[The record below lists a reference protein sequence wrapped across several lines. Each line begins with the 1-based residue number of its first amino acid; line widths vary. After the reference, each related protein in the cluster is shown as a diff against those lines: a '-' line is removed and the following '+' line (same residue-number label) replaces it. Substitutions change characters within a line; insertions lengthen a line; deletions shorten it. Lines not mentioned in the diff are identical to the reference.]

1 MATAEI
7 TRRQFLASASATFIF
22 PSIAHAATPAT
33 VQLRSEDQLNRELA
47 KIELASGGRL
57 GVAVLDTATRIRT
70 LHRGDERFPM
80 CSTFKLL
87 ACAAVLA
94 KVDAGKQRLDQRITF
109 QKTDLV
115 TYSPITETHT
125 GAPGM
130 SLAEI
135 CAAAIDYSD
144 NTAANL
150 ILGNIGGPAGFT
162 QFARSLGDI
171 VTRLD
176 RIETA
181 LNESLPNDPR
191 DTTTPSAM
199 VANLNS
205 LLLGSALSASSRN
218 QLTQWL
224 LANTTGGTRLRAGV
238 PANWRVGDKTG
249 TGDRGSTN
257 DIGILWP
264 PSAKPLLVCAYL
276 TGTTASAD
284 QRNATIAAVGRAIF
298 ASFTPEPSGPK
309 IS

>member
-1 MATAEI
+1 MTTTRI
-7 TRRQFLASASATFIF
+7 TRRQFLASASAAFIVPPF
-22 PSIAHAATPAT
+22 PHAATPAT
-33 VQLRSEDQLNRELA
+33 GQLRSEDQLSRELA
-47 KIELASGGRL
+47 RIDLASGGRL
-57 GVAVLDTATRIRT
+57 GVTILDTDTGIRT

-94 KVDAGKQRLDQRITF
+94 RVDAGKQSLDQRIIF

-115 TYSPITETHT
+115 TYSPVTEKHI

-150 ILGNIGGPAGFT
+150 ILANIGGPAGFT
-162 QFARSLGDI
+162 QFARTLGDT

-199 VANLNS
+199 AANLNS
-205 LLLGSALSASSRN
+205 LLLGSALSPASRG
-218 QLTQWL
+218 QLIQWL
-224 LANTTGGTRLRAGV
+224 LANTTGATRLRAGV
-238 PANWRVGDKTG
+238 PDNWRVGDKTG
-249 TGDRGSTN
+249 TGDHGSTN
-257 DIGILWP
+257 DIAILWP
-264 PSAKPLLVCAYL
+264 PNAKPLLVCAYL
-276 TGTTASAD
+276 TGTNAPLD
-284 QRNATIAAVGRAIF
+284 QRNAIIAAVGRAIS
-298 ASFTPEPSGPK
+298 ASFHL
-309 IS
+309 

>member
-1 MATAEI
+1 MPTTEI
-7 TRRQFLASASATFIF
+7 TRRQFLASASAAIIV
-22 PSIAHAATPAT
+22 PPLAHAATPAT
-33 VQLRSEDQLNRELA
+33 EQLSRELT
-47 KIELASGGRL
+47 KIETSSGGRL
-57 GVAVLDTATRIRT
+57 GVAVLDTATGTRT

-80 CSTFKLL
+80 CSTFKLV
-87 ACAAVLA
+87 ACAAILA
-94 KVDAGKQRLDQRITF
+94 KVDAGKLHLDQRIVF

-115 TYSPITETHT
+115 TYSPITQTHT
-125 GAPGM
+125 GDPGM
-130 SLAEI
+130 TLGEI

-150 ILGNIGGPAGFT
+150 ILANIGGPAGFT
-162 QFARSLGDI
+162 QFVRSIGDT

-205 LLLGSALSASSRN
+205 LLLGSALSPASRN

-238 PANWRVGDKTG
+238 PATWRVGDKTG
-249 TGDRGSTN
+249 TGDQGSTN
-257 DIGILWP
+257 AIGILWP
-264 PSAKPLLVCAYL
+264 PNAKPILVCAYL
-276 TGTTASAD
+276 TGSTASLD
-284 QRNATIAAVGRAIF
+284 QRNATIAAVGRAIS
-298 ASFTPEPSGPK
+298 ASFHP
-309 IS
+309 

>member
-1 MATAEI
+1 MTTTEI
-7 TRRQFLASASATFIF
+7 TRRQFLASASAALIV
-22 PSIAHAATPAT
+22 PSLTHAATPVPKFT
-33 VQLRSEDQLNRELA
+33 REDQLSRELA
-47 KIELASGGRL
+47 NIELASGGRL
-57 GVAVLDTATRIRT
+57 GVAVLDTATSIRT
-70 LHRGDERFPM
+70 LHRSDERFPM
-80 CSTFKLL
+80 CSTFKLV

-94 KVDAGKQRLDQRITF
+94 KVDAGKQSLDQRVTF

-115 TYSPITETHT
+115 TYSPITQTHT

-130 SLAEI
+130 TLAEI

-150 ILGNIGGPAGFT
+150 ILANIGGPAGFT
-162 QFARSLGDI
+162 QFARSLGDT

-205 LLLGSALSASSRN
+205 LLLGNTLSPASRD
-218 QLTQWL
+218 QLIQWL

-264 PSAKPLLVCAYL
+264 PNAKPLLVCAYL
-276 TGTTASAD
+276 TGTAASAD
-284 QRNATIAAVGRAIF
+284 QRNATIAAVGRAV
-298 ASFTPEPSGPK
+298 SESVHP
-309 IS
+309 

>member
-1 MATAEI
+1 MTATEI
-7 TRRQFLASASATFIF
+7 TRRQFLASASAALIV
-22 PSIAHAATPAT
+22 PSLAHATAPAT
-33 VQLRSEDQLNRELA
+33 DPLSRELAKELA

-57 GVAVLDTATRIRT
+57 GVAVLDTATGIRT

-80 CSTFKLL
+80 CSTFKLVACGAIL
-87 ACAAVLA
+87 AR
-94 KVDAGKQRLDQRITF
+94 VDAGKQRLDQRITF

-115 TYSPITETHT
+115 TYSPVTQTHT

-150 ILGNIGGPAGFT
+150 ILANLGGPAGFT
-162 QFARSLGDI
+162 QFARSLGDT

-176 RIETA
+176 RIETD

-199 VANLNS
+199 LANLNS

-264 PSAKPLLVCAYL
+264 PNSKPLLVCAYL

-284 QRNATIAAVGRAIF
+284 QRNATIAAVGRAVS
-298 ASFTPEPSGPK
+298 ASLHP
-309 IS
+309 

>member
-1 MATAEI
+1 MTTTGI
-7 TRRQFLASASATFIF
+7 TRRQFLASASAALIA
-22 PSIAHAATPAT
+22 PSLAYAATAAHN
-33 VQLRSEDQLNRELA
+33 QLSAEDQLSRELA

-57 GVAVLDTATRIRT
+57 GVAVLDTPTGTRT

-80 CSTFKLL
+80 CSTFKLV
-87 ACAAVLA
+87 ACGTVLA

-109 QKTDLV
+109 QKADLV
-115 TYSPITETHT
+115 TYSPVTQNHT

-130 SLAEI
+130 SLADL
-135 CAAAIDYSD
+135 CAAAVDYSD

-150 ILGNIGGPAGFT
+150 ILANIGGPVGFT
-162 QFARSLGDI
+162 QFARSLGDTY
-171 VTRLD
+171 TRLD

-199 VANLNS
+199 LANLNS
-205 LLLGSALSASSRN
+205 LLLGSALSASSRD

-264 PSAKPLLVCAYL
+264 PNAKPLLVCAYL

-284 QRNATIAAVGRAIF
+284 QRNATIAAVGRAVS
-298 ASFTPEPSGPK
+298 ASLHP
-309 IS
+309 

>member
-1 MATAEI
+1 MTTTEI
-7 TRRQFLASASATFIF
+7 TRRQFLASASATL
-22 PSIAHAATPAT
+22 IAHTATPAT
-33 VQLRSEDQLNRELA
+33 RQLSAKDELSRELA

-57 GVAVLDTATRIRT
+57 GVAVLDTATGSRT

-80 CSTFKLL
+80 CSTFKLV

-94 KVDAGKQRLDQRITF
+94 KVDAGKQSLDQRITF

-115 TYSPITETHT
+115 TYSPITQTHT

-130 SLAEI
+130 TLAEI

-150 ILGNIGGPAGFT
+150 ILANIGGPAGFT
-162 QFARSLGDI
+162 QFARSLGDT

-199 VANLNS
+199 VGNLNS
-205 LLLGSALSASSRN
+205 LLLGNTLSPASRD
-218 QLTQWL
+218 QLIQWL

-238 PANWRVGDKTG
+238 PANWRIGDKTG

-264 PSAKPLLVCAYL
+264 PNAKPLLVCAYL
-276 TGTTASAD
+276 TGTTVSLD
-284 QRNATIAAVGRAIF
+284 QRNATIAAVGRAV
-298 ASFTPEPSGPK
+298 SESVHP
-309 IS
+309 

>member
-1 MATAEI
+1 MTTTEI
-7 TRRQFLASASATFIF
+7 TRRQFLASASAALIV
-22 PSIAHAATPAT
+22 PSLAHAATPAPN
-33 VQLRSEDQLNRELA
+33 QLSAEDQLSRELA
-47 KIELASGGRL
+47 TIELASGGRL
-57 GVAVLDTATRIRT
+57 GVAVLDTATGTRT

-80 CSTFKLL
+80 CSTFKLV

-94 KVDAGKQRLDQRITF
+94 KVDAGKLHLDQRVIF

-115 TYSPITETHT
+115 TYSPITETHI

-130 SLAEI
+130 SLGEI

-150 ILGNIGGPAGFT
+150 ILANIGGPAGFT
-162 QFARSLGDI
+162 QFARSLGDT

-224 LANTTGGTRLRAGV
+224 LANTTGGARLRAGV

-249 TGDRGSTN
+249 TGDHGSTN

-264 PSAKPLLVCAYL
+264 PNARPLLVCAYL

-284 QRNATIAAVGRAIF
+284 QRNATIAAVGRAIS
-298 ASFTPEPSGPK
+298 ASLHP
-309 IS
+309 

>member
-1 MATAEI
+1 MTSTGV
-7 TRRQFLASASATFIF
+7 TRRQFLASASAALIV
-22 PSIAHAATPAT
+22 PSLVHAATP
-33 VQLRSEDQLNRELA
+33 VPNKLSGEDQLSRELA
-47 KIELASGGRL
+47 NIDLACGGRL
-57 GVAVLDTATRIRT
+57 GVAVLNTTTGART
-70 LHRGDERFPM
+70 FHRGDERFPM
-80 CSTFKLL
+80 CSTFKLV
-87 ACAAVLA
+87 ACGAVLA
-94 KVDAGKQRLDQRITF
+94 RVDAGKQSLDQRITF
-109 QKTDLV
+109 QKTELV
-115 TYSPITETHT
+115 TYSPITQAHT
-125 GAPGM
+125 GASGM

-150 ILGNIGGPAGFT
+150 ILANIGGPAGFT
-162 QFARSLGDI
+162 QFARSLGDT

-238 PANWRVGDKTG
+238 PATWRVGDKTG
-249 TGDRGSTN
+249 TGDHGSTN

-264 PSAKPLLVCAYL
+264 PNAKPLLVCSYL

-284 QRNATIAAVGRAIF
+284 QRNATIAAVGRALS
-298 ASFTPEPSGPK
+298 ASFHP
-309 IS
+309 

>member
-1 MATAEI
+1 MSATEI
-7 TRRQFLASASATFIF
+7 TRRQFLASASAAL
-22 PSIAHAATPAT
+22 IAPYLTHPAPPASH
-33 VQLRSEDQLNRELA
+33 QDPLSRKLA

-57 GVAVLDTATRIRT
+57 GVAVLNTATGIRT

-94 KVDAGKQRLDQRITF
+94 RVDAGKQCLDQSITF
-109 QKTDLV
+109 QKTNLV
-115 TYSPITETHT
+115 TYSPITQNHT
-125 GAPGM
+125 GPPGM
-130 SLAEI
+130 SLADI
-135 CAAAIDYSD
+135 CAAAIEYSD

-150 ILGNIGGPAGFT
+150 ILANIGGPDGFT
-162 QFARSLGDI
+162 RFARSLGDT

-205 LLLGSALSASSRN
+205 LLLGTALSPASRN
-218 QLTQWL
+218 QLTEWL

-249 TGDRGSTN
+249 TGDHGSTN

-264 PSAKPLLVCAYL
+264 PNAKPLLVCAYL
-276 TGTTASAD
+276 TGTTASLD
-284 QRNATIAAVGRAIF
+284 QRNATIAAVGRAIST
-298 ASFTPEPSGPK
+298 SFHP
-309 IS
+309 

>member
-1 MATAEI
+1 MSATAI
-7 TRRQFLASASATFIF
+7 TRRQFLASASAALIV
-22 PSIAHAATPAT
+22 PSLAQAATPAPNP
-33 VQLRSEDQLNRELA
+33 LSAEDPLTRELA
-47 KIELASGGRL
+47 QLELASGGRL
-57 GVAVLDTATRIRT
+57 GVAVLDTATGIRT
-70 LHRGDERFPM
+70 LYRGDERFPM
-80 CSTFKLL
+80 CSTFKLV
-87 ACAAVLA
+87 ASGAVLA
-94 KVDAGKQRLDQRITF
+94 HVDAGKQSLDQRITF

-115 TYSPITETHT
+115 TYSPITQTHT

-135 CAAAIDYSD
+135 CAAAIGYSD

-150 ILGNIGGPAGFT
+150 ILANIGGPVGFT
-162 QFARSLGDI
+162 QFARSLGDT

-218 QLTQWL
+218 RLTQWL

-238 PANWRVGDKTG
+238 PATWRVGDKTG
-249 TGDRGSTN
+249 TGDHGSTN

-264 PSAKPLLVCAYL
+264 PNARPLLVCAYL

-284 QRNATIAAVGRAIF
+284 QRNATIAAVGRAVS
-298 ASFTPEPSGPK
+298 ASFHL
-309 IS
+309 

>member
-1 MATAEI
+1 MTTTEI
-7 TRRQFLASASATFIF
+7 TRRQLLASASAALIV
-22 PSIAHAATPAT
+22 PSLARAATPAPN
-33 VQLRSEDQLNRELA
+33 QLSGEGPLSRELA
-47 KIELASGGRL
+47 RIELASGGRL
-57 GVAVLDTATRIRT
+57 GVAVLDTATGART

-80 CSTFKLL
+80 CSTFKLV
-87 ACAAVLA
+87 AAGALLT
-94 KVDAGKQRLDQRITF
+94 KVDAGKQNLDQRIIF

-115 TYSPITETHT
+115 TYSPITQERT

-150 ILGNIGGPAGFT
+150 ILANIGGPAGFT
-162 QFARSLGDI
+162 QFARSLGDT

-205 LLLGSALSASSRN
+205 LLLGNVLSASSRN

-249 TGDRGSTN
+249 TGDHGSTN

-264 PSAKPLLVCAYL
+264 PNAKPLLVCAYL

-284 QRNATIAAVGRAIF
+284 QRNATIAAVGRAISE
-298 ASFTPEPSGPK
+298 SFHP
-309 IS
+309 

>member
-1 MATAEI
+1 MTTTGI
-7 TRRQFLASASATFIF
+7 TRRQFLASASAALIA
-22 PSIAHAATPAT
+22 PSLAHAATAAPN
-33 VQLRSEDQLNRELA
+33 QLSRELTQ
-47 KIELASGGRL
+47 IELASGGRL
-57 GVAVLDTATRIRT
+57 GVAVLDIATGTRT

-80 CSTFKLL
+80 CSTFKLV
-87 ACAAVLA
+87 ACGAVLA
-94 KVDAGKQRLDQRITF
+94 RVDAGKQRLDQRVTF

-115 TYSPITETHT
+115 TYSPITQTHT

-150 ILGNIGGPAGFT
+150 ILANIGGPAGFT
-162 QFARSLGDI
+162 QFARSLGDT

-199 VANLNS
+199 VANLNT
-205 LLLGSALSASSRN
+205 LLLGSALSASSRD

-224 LANTTGGTRLRAGV
+224 LANTTGSTRLRAGV
-238 PANWRVGDKTG
+238 PASWRVGDKTG

-264 PSAKPLLVCAYL
+264 PNAKPLLVCAYL
-276 TGTTASAD
+276 TGSTASAD
-284 QRNATIAAVGRAIF
+284 QRNATIAAVGRAIS
-298 ASFTPEPSGPK
+298 ASFHP
-309 IS
+309 

>member
-1 MATAEI
+1 MSTNKI
-7 TRRQFLASASATFIF
+7 TRRQFLASASATLII
-22 PSIAHAATPAT
+22 PSIAHAATPT
-33 VQLRSEDQLNRELA
+33 SDQFSREDQLTRELA

-57 GVAVLDTATRIRT
+57 GVAVLDTATGIRT

-80 CSTFKLL
+80 CSTFKLV

-94 KVDAGKQRLDQRITF
+94 RVDAGKQSLDHRITF
-109 QKTDLV
+109 QKADLV
-115 TYSPITETHT
+115 TYSPVTQAHT

-150 ILGNIGGPAGFT
+150 ILANIGGPAGFT
-162 QFARSLGDI
+162 QFARSLGDT

-205 LLLGSALSASSRN
+205 LLLASALSAASRN

-224 LANTTGGTRLRAGV
+224 LANTTGGTRLRAGI
-238 PANWRVGDKTG
+238 PATWRVGDKTG
-249 TGDRGSTN
+249 TGDHGSTN

-264 PSAKPLLVCAYL
+264 PNAKPLLVCSYL

-284 QRNATIAAVGRAIF
+284 QRNATIAAVGRALS
-298 ASFTPEPSGPK
+298 ASFHS
-309 IS
+309 

>member
-1 MATAEI
+1 MTTTAI
-7 TRRQFLASASATFIF
+7 TRRQFLASASAALIVPTL
-22 PSIAHAATPAT
+22 AHAATP
-33 VQLRSEDQLNRELA
+33 VPNQLSGEDPLTRELA
-47 KIELASGGRL
+47 KSELASGGRL
-57 GVAVLDTATRIRT
+57 GVAILDTATGIRT

-80 CSTFKLL
+80 CSTFKLV

-94 KVDAGKQRLDQRITF
+94 RVDAGKQRLDQRVTF
-109 QKTDLV
+109 QKADLV
-115 TYSPITETHT
+115 TYSPVTQTHT

-135 CAAAIDYSD
+135 CDAAIDYSD

-150 ILGNIGGPAGFT
+150 ILANIGGPAGFT
-162 QFARSLGDI
+162 QFARSLGDT

-199 VANLNS
+199 VANLHS
-205 LLLGSALSASSRN
+205 LLLGNALSASSRD

-224 LANTTGGTRLRAGV
+224 LANATGGTRLRAGV
-238 PANWRVGDKTG
+238 PATWRVGDKTG
-249 TGDRGSTN
+249 TGDHGSTN

-264 PSAKPLLVCAYL
+264 PNARPLLVCAYL
-276 TGTTASAD
+276 TGTAASLE
-284 QRNATIAAVGRAIF
+284 QRNATIAAVGHAISAYF
-298 ASFTPEPSGPK
+298 HP
-309 IS
+309 

>member
-1 MATAEI
+1 MTTTEI
-7 TRRQFLASASATFIF
+7 TRRQFLASASAALIA
-22 PSIAHAATPAT
+22 PSLAYAATAAPN
-33 VQLRSEDQLNRELA
+33 QLSAEDQLSRELA

-57 GVAVLDTATRIRT
+57 GVAVLDNATGIRT

-80 CSTFKLL
+80 CSTFKLV
-87 ACAAVLA
+87 ACGAVLA
-94 KVDAGKQRLDQRITF
+94 KVDAGKQHLDQRITF
-109 QKTDLV
+109 QKADLV
-115 TYSPITETHT
+115 TYSPVTQHHT

-130 SLAEI
+130 SLADL
-135 CAAAIDYSD
+135 CAAAIAYSD

-150 ILGNIGGPAGFT
+150 ILANIGGPAGFT
-162 QFARSLGDI
+162 QFARSLGDT

-199 VANLNS
+199 LANLNS
-205 LLLGSALSASSRN
+205 LLLGNTLSPTSRD
-218 QLTQWL
+218 QLIQWL
-224 LANTTGGTRLRAGV
+224 LANTTGGARLRAGV

-264 PSAKPLLVCAYL
+264 PNAKPLLVCAYL

-284 QRNATIAAVGRAIF
+284 QRNATIAAVGRAVS
-298 ASFTPEPSGPK
+298 ASLHP
-309 IS
+309 

>member
-1 MATAEI
+1 MTTTAI
-7 TRRQFLASASATFIF
+7 TRRQFLASASAAFIV
-22 PSIAHAATPAT
+22 PSFAYAATPIPN
-33 VQLRSEDQLNRELA
+33 QLSGEDQLSRELA
-47 KIELASGGRL
+47 KIELASTGRL
-57 GVAVLDTATRIRT
+57 GVAILDTATGIRT

-80 CSTFKLL
+80 CSTFKLV
-87 ACAAVLA
+87 ASAAVLA
-94 KVDAGKQRLDQRITF
+94 RVDARKQRRDQRITF

-115 TYSPITETHT
+115 TYSPITQTHT

-150 ILGNIGGPAGFT
+150 ILANIGGPAGFT
-162 QFARSLGDI
+162 QFARSLGDT

-205 LLLGSALSASSRN
+205 LLLGNALSASSRN
-218 QLTQWL
+218 QLIQWL

-238 PANWRVGDKTG
+238 PATWRVGDKTG
-249 TGDRGSTN
+249 TGDHGSTN

-264 PSAKPLLVCAYL
+264 PNAKPLLVCAYL
-276 TGTTASAD
+276 TGTTASLD
-284 QRNATIAAVGRAIF
+284 QRNATIAAVGRAIS
-298 ASFTPEPSGPK
+298 ASFHP
-309 IS
+309 

>member
-1 MATAEI
+1 MTTTGI
-7 TRRQFLASASATFIF
+7 TRRQFLASASAAIIV
-22 PSIAHAATPAT
+22 PSLARAAAPAPN
-33 VQLRSEDQLNRELA
+33 QLSGEGPLSHELA

-57 GVAVLDTATRIRT
+57 GVAVLDTATGART

-80 CSTFKLL
+80 CSTFKLV
-87 ACAAVLA
+87 AAGALLT
-94 KVDAGKQRLDQRITF
+94 KVDAGKQNLDQRVTF
-109 QKTDLV
+109 EKTDLV
-115 TYSPITETHT
+115 TYSPVTQTHT

-150 ILGNIGGPAGFT
+150 ILANIGGPAGFT
-162 QFARSLGDI
+162 QFARSLGDT

-205 LLLGSALSASSRN
+205 LLLGNALSASSRN

-249 TGDRGSTN
+249 TGDHGSTN

-264 PSAKPLLVCAYL
+264 PNAKPLLVCAYL

-284 QRNATIAAVGRAIF
+284 QRNATIAAVGRAISE
-298 ASFTPEPSGPK
+298 SFHP
-309 IS
+309 

>member
-1 MATAEI
+1 MATSEI
-7 TRRQFLASASATFIF
+7 TRRQFLASASAALIV
-22 PSIAHAATPAT
+22 PPLAHAATPAT
-33 VQLRSEDQLNRELA
+33 EQLGRELA
-47 KIELASGGRL
+47 KIETSSEGRL
-57 GVAVLDTATRIRT
+57 GVAVLDTATGTRT

-80 CSTFKLL
+80 CSTFKLV

-94 KVDAGKQRLDQRITF
+94 KVDAGKLRLDQHIVF
-109 QKTDLV
+109 QKTDLI
-115 TYSPITETHT
+115 TYSPITQTHT

-130 SLAEI
+130 TLGEI

-150 ILGNIGGPAGFT
+150 ILANIGGPAGFT
-162 QFARSLGDI
+162 QFARSLGDP

-205 LLLGSALSASSRN
+205 LLLGSALSPASRD

-238 PANWRVGDKTG
+238 PATWRVGDKTG
-249 TGDRGSTN
+249 TGDQGSTN

-264 PSAKPLLVCAYL
+264 PTAKPLLVCAYL
-276 TGTTASAD
+276 TGTKASAD
-284 QRNATIAAVGRAIF
+284 QRNATIAAVGRAVAAAF
-298 ASFTPEPSGPK
+298 HS
-309 IS
+309 

>member
-7 TRRQFLASASATFIF
+7 TRRQFLASASATFIV
-22 PSIAHAATPAT
+22 PPIAHAATPAT

-162 QFARSLGDI
+162 QFARSLGDT

-276 TGTTASAD
+276 TGTRASAD

-298 ASFTPEPSGPK
+298 ACFTPELSGPK

>member
-1 MATAEI
+1 MTTTGI
-7 TRRQFLASASATFIF
+7 TRRQFLASASAALIV
-22 PSIAHAATPAT
+22 PSLAHAATPAPN
-33 VQLRSEDQLNRELA
+33 QLSGEDPLSRELA

-57 GVAVLDTATRIRT
+57 GVAVLNTTTSART

-80 CSTFKLL
+80 CSTFKLV
-87 ACAAVLA
+87 ASAAVLA
-94 KVDAGKQRLDQRITF
+94 RVDAGKQHLDQRIIF

-115 TYSPITETHT
+115 TYSPVTQTHT

-150 ILGNIGGPAGFT
+150 ILANIGGPAGFT
-162 QFARSLGDI
+162 QFARSLGDT

-199 VANLNS
+199 VANLHS
-205 LLLGSALSASSRN
+205 LLLGSALSTSSRN

-238 PANWRVGDKTG
+238 PATWRVGDKTG
-249 TGDRGSTN
+249 TGDHGSTN

-264 PSAKPLLVCAYL
+264 PNAKPLLVCAYL
-276 TGTTASAD
+276 TGTTASLD
-284 QRNATIAAVGRAIF
+284 QRNATIAAVGHAIS
-298 ASFTPEPSGPK
+298 ASFHP
-309 IS
+309 

>member
-1 MATAEI
+1 MTTTGT
-7 TRRQFLASASATFIF
+7 TRRQFLASASAALIAR
-22 PSIAHAATPAT
+22 SLAHAATPAT
-33 VQLRSEDQLNRELA
+33 DSLSRELA

-57 GVAVLDTATRIRT
+57 GVAVLDTATGIRT

-80 CSTFKLL
+80 CSTFKLVACGALL
-87 ACAAVLA
+87 AR
-94 KVDAGKQRLDQRITF
+94 VDAGKQRLDRRITF

-115 TYSPITETHT
+115 TYSPVTQTHT
-125 GAPGM
+125 GASGM

-150 ILGNIGGPAGFT
+150 ILANIGGPAGFT
-162 QFARSLGDI
+162 QFARSLGDN

-199 VANLNS
+199 LTNLNS
-205 LLLGSALSASSRN
+205 LLLGNALSATSRN

-238 PANWRVGDKTG
+238 PASWRVGDKTG
-249 TGDRGSTN
+249 TGDQGSTN

-264 PSAKPLLVCAYL
+264 PNAKPLLVCAYL
-276 TGTTASAD
+276 TGAIASAD
-284 QRNATIAAVGRAIF
+284 MRNATIAAVGRAVF
-298 ASFTPEPSGPK
+298 ASFPQ
-309 IS
+309 

>member
-1 MATAEI
+1 MATTEI
-7 TRRQFLASASATFIF
+7 TRRQFLASASAALIA
-22 PSIAHAATPAT
+22 PSLAHTVTLATNP
-33 VQLRSEDQLNRELA
+33 LNGELA

-57 GVAVLDTATRIRT
+57 GVAVLDTATGIRT

-80 CSTFKLL
+80 CSTFKLV
-87 ACAAVLA
+87 ACGAVLA
-94 KVDAGKQRLDQRITF
+94 KVDAGKQHLDQRITF
-109 QKTDLV
+109 QKADLV
-115 TYSPITETHT
+115 TYSPITQTRT

-130 SLAEI
+130 SLADL
-135 CAAAIDYSD
+135 CAAAIAYSD

-150 ILGNIGGPAGFT
+150 ILANIGGPVGFT
-162 QFARSLGDI
+162 QFARSLGDT

-199 VANLNS
+199 LANLNS
-205 LLLGSALSASSRN
+205 LLLGKTLSPSSRD

-264 PSAKPLLVCAYL
+264 PNAKPLLVCAYL

-284 QRNATIAAVGRAIF
+284 QRNATIAAVGRAVS
-298 ASFTPEPSGPK
+298 ASLHP
-309 IS
+309 

>member
-1 MATAEI
+1 MTTAKI
-7 TRRQFLASASATFIF
+7 TRRQFLASASATLII
-22 PSIAHAATPAT
+22 PSMAHAATPT
-33 VQLRSEDQLNRELA
+33 TDQLTRELA

-57 GVAVLDTATRIRT
+57 GVAVLDTATGIRT

-150 ILGNIGGPAGFT
+150 ILANIGGPAGVT
-162 QFARSLGDI
+162 QFARSLGDT

-205 LLLGSALSASSRN
+205 LLLGSALSPASRN
-218 QLTQWL
+218 QVTEWL

-249 TGDRGSTN
+249 TGDHGSTN

-264 PSAKPLLVCAYL
+264 PNAKPLLVCAYL
-276 TGTTASAD
+276 TGTTASLD
-284 QRNATIAAVGRAIF
+284 QRNATIAALGRAIS
-298 ASFTPEPSGPK
+298 ASFHP
-309 IS
+309 